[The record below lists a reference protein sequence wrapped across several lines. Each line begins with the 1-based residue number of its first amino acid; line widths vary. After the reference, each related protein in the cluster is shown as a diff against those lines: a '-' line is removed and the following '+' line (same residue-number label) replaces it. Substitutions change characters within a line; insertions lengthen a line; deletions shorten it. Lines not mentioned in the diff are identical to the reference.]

1 MTLEL
6 QTTETD
12 LSRLRK
18 FFAAHPEVTV
28 LSILI
33 AVYLFVAN
41 YLAWPATFGTNF
53 LNVSGGSDPYYN
65 YRVITYF
72 LQTKHYLLFD
82 PAINYP
88 VGTTDPRNPFF
99 EIFVVFIATLAS
111 PFYNVNSA
119 ATFTFLEFDALFGA
133 LLIIPVYLISK
144 EIFGIKAGI
153 LAAVLY
159 TLMPSNLSAG
169 ILSDGRM
176 HTPEL
181 LFAFFTIYFVI
192 KSVTASKKSRIAKDL
207 NPFAYKTRLS
217 EIRSYFNENRLSTIY
232 ALLGSASLGALMLS
246 WQGYAYIEAI
256 VGIYFVV
263 QLMINLITKRPTG
276 YITYLSL
283 LFFALA
289 FVMSFYYYDSINEI
303 SPWYKDGLYIAVFV
317 VFLGILV
324 NFVGRRPWLITLPL
338 LIIIGGGVLVGAYY
352 AFPSTVSSILAGE
365 GYFIKTRVY
374 QTIAEAAAPPLGE
387 YISGFGVGQFLL
399 GLAGL
404 VYTIY
409 LFFKKKTDTYVLFL
423 VFSLVSI
430 YMSFAAARFNIT
442 AAPAYAA
449 MGGAILAYF
458 AALIKTAEIRRRT
471 PMEAAGF
478 KKSVKGN
485 LSPARAGLIA
495 FVVMLIVLPSGFGM
509 FNAAVP
515 QNNAPVINQEIYNSL
530 PSFIQPLVNYSS
542 SNDQF
547 VGTYGFGITN
557 SSTPLNQ
564 ALTWLATQ
572 NTNVPLIDRPAFVS
586 WWDYGFQELIVGQH
600 PTVADDF
607 QQGFQATGQMLLAQ
621 NQSQIVSLFIAR
633 VLEGSYD
640 NNSNSLPLNVYN
652 TMVSY
657 LGSSEASFLYGD
669 IKNPGAYINIVLN
682 NPSVYGKFISG
693 LTSANA
699 MFAVF
704 SGSLS
709 SKYSLTTLNNLYSSL
724 IDETG
729 YNIQY
734 VTIDHNLFPISGT
747 NPGIFY
753 APEYLTDKLSYSYQG
768 EIVPYPYY
776 QIYAITSNATY
787 QLNQTPTTAVVTGYN
802 IAYCPDF
809 YNSTIYRFTVGYPP
823 SVVGSSQGIPG
834 LTVNRTSAP
843 IMPAWNMSNFEI
855 VYANVPWNP
864 YTNYQ
869 NHTNAFKLIPIQTAY
884 QYEQEHYGTSILLPT
899 LGSIQGAY
907 DPIVAYYPGAII
919 SGRVTTPS
927 GQPVPGAHVTLFD
940 QYGIPHDVTI
950 TNFNGYYCLIGV
962 PGNDSIYVTE
972 GRLNSQ
978 YLIGASDLNNTN
990 ITVTQAQAERLVS
1003 ANSVGGISGYK
1014 ITENFIAKSGN
1025 LTGNLKFA
1033 LKYSANDTK
1042 TVSAGNGTLKFTT
1055 PESGAQYSVS
1065 VINSNYS
1072 LNYAVP
1078 GTYNVSFLSD
1088 GKCYENF
1095 TSVSVNSGSNSNNN
1109 LQIRMDRF
1117 QLSVFSGNYPLNE
1130 AEVFATSPQFNTTAF
1145 TNSTGISNL
1154 FVPPGNYTIYT
1165 KGQGFISNRHYIN
1178 FASWGLNASFTVS
1191 PVLSSDVS
1199 GKVLNSNPSTIY
1211 FYRSGQISDSWNATV
1226 RNGKFSIDLP
1236 DGYYTVYA
1244 SKGNNVFASSYF
1256 ITNNTTINISL
1267 QPAYNLNLSAYS
1279 RSTANGTGF
1288 FEVISDNALLISPTS
1303 KSYNFTFNVPGN
1315 VYSIAAEFKSNAIIT
1330 GSIMQM
1336 EVLGNYQLQLPL
1348 NYKANVSIGTLDN
1361 QFKEFFPNTG
1371 VVIEYQNGL
1380 PIFGAP
1386 VTSSGT
1392 SFVIHAISAKSTY
1405 QLDLISPGFEK
1416 AVSTLSGN
1424 STSVGMVL
1432 TPYKSTLNLYLRTSV
1447 ASNSLITAT
1456 LNGVDSYVVSISN
1469 GTGSCPVFP
1478 GVYSLSLFSS
1488 SAAVNAVNKIITVPV
1503 STTSYFNSAY
1513 TTKFSIISSTGT
1525 PVIFNQDGIRVN
1537 QTALSSGQYTV
1548 YVLNGTKANISE
1560 VYITSNTT
1568 VYPVYQPS
1576 LSVTLNNSLGT
1587 PGGEYF
1593 ISSQSGLISTSNNYV
1608 ILPVGT
1614 YGIKYIRN
1622 YTLNQVRYTESGSG
1636 LFVLNKAGNVVVP
1649 VTEKVVSV
1657 NVNGTTIYNGAPLPY
1672 SRVFAYNSTGSIVN
1686 STVSNAYGKYSMN
1699 LPSSNY
1705 TLYAT
1710 LNSSHLAGFDYLRIN
1725 SNYLSFSN
1733 NIYLTNSYLTK
1744 IYVSRLNLPVTSNVT
1759 ISFNSSVILYNTTYP
1774 GIYLPTGIYTF
1785 SAQEN
1790 ITQTNYTGASLNVS
1804 WSTSTTELVNSPNT
1818 YITLSLSRVDIYR
1831 FSSGMISNV
1840 TSANESQN
1848 VSNIEFYIVNNGNTA
1863 VNLTFSSGSAGITA
1877 SVNRTK
1883 VYVEPGQKVL
1893 LSANVVLPN
1902 NLPAGKNR
1910 IILNATYGSSVY
1922 KVSLF
1927 VNIVDHPG
1935 FRVYL
1940 VPSLDSVYGSRI
1952 SIPIRIQNTGNTN
1965 LSIRA
1970 VLDSA
1975 NLSSE
1980 YSWNSSLS
1988 SSNIKVQYFSTVSI
2002 FLSISQINT
2011 SFFTGTANLMFSSN
2025 GLKSQALNVTINFPS
2040 SVNLRLQTTGT
2051 RITTFTGDPTLTL
2064 ITGIIII
2071 AASVVIGLIAASAR
2085 GRRKR

>member
-18 FFAAHPEVTV
+18 FFTAHPEVTI

-111 PFYNVNSA
+111 PFYNINSA

-144 EIFGIKAGI
+144 EIFGVKAGI
-153 LAAVLY
+153 LAAILY

-192 KSVTASKKSRIAKDL
+192 KSVDASKKTRIAKEL

-217 EIRSYFNENRLSTIY
+217 EISLYFNENKLSTIY

-283 LFFALA
+283 LFFVLA
-289 FVMSFYYYDSINEI
+289 FVMSFYYYDTINEI

-409 LFFKKKTDTYVLFL
+409 LFLKKKTDTYVLFL

-458 AALIKTAEIRRRT
+458 ASLFKTSEIRRRT

-495 FVVMLIVLPSGFGM
+495 FVVILIVLPSGFGM

-515 QNNAPVINQEIYNSL
+515 ENTAQSVNQEIYNSL

-557 SSTPLNQ
+557 ASTPLNQ

-621 NQSQIVSLFIAR
+621 NQSQIISLFIAR
-633 VLEGSYD
+633 VLEGSYVS
-640 NNSNSLPLNVYN
+640 NSNSLPANVYS
-652 TMVSY
+652 TMEKC

-669 IKNPGAYINIVLN
+669 LKNPVSYVNIVLN
-682 NPSVYGKFISG
+682 HPSVYGKFIPG
-693 LTSANA
+693 LTGANA
-699 MFAVF
+699 MFAIF

-709 SKYSLTTLNNLYSSL
+709 SKYSLSTLNNLYSSL

-747 NPGIFY
+747 DPGIFY
-753 APEYLTDKLSYSYQG
+753 APEYLTDHLSYTHQG

-787 QLNQTPTTAVVTGYN
+787 QLNKTPSTAVVTGYN
-802 IAYCPDF
+802 IAYCPEF

-834 LTVNRTSAP
+834 LTVNKTTAP

-884 QYEQEHYGTSILLPT
+884 QYKEEHYGTSILLPT

-907 DPIVAYYPGAII
+907 DPIVAYYPGAIV
-919 SGRVTTPS
+919 SGTVTTPN

-940 QYGIPHDVTI
+940 QYGIPHDVTT
-950 TNFNGYYCLIGV
+950 TNSNGQYSLIAV

-978 YLIGASDLNNTN
+978 YLIGPSDLNNTN

-1003 ANSVGGISGYK
+1003 ANSVGGIPGYK

-1025 LTGNLKFA
+1025 LTGNLKFIF
-1033 LKYSANDTK
+1033 KYTTNDTK
-1042 TVSAGNGTLKFTT
+1042 TVSAGNGTLKFTSR
-1055 PESGAQYSVS
+1055 EGGAEYTVN
-1065 VINSNYS
+1065 VVNGNYS
-1072 LNYAVP
+1072 LGYAVP
-1078 GTYNVSFLSD
+1078 ATYNVSYLSD

-1095 TSVSVNSGSNSNNN
+1095 TSVSVNSGSTSKNN
-1109 LQIRMDRF
+1109 LEIKMDRI
-1117 QLSVFSGNYPLNE
+1117 QLSVFTGNYPLNG
-1130 AEVFATSPQFNTTAF
+1130 AKTFAVSPQFNATSV
-1145 TNSTGISNL
+1145 TNSTGISDL
-1154 FVPPGNYTIYT
+1154 FVPPGNYTLYT
-1165 KGQGFISNRHYIN
+1165 RGQGFISNRQYIN
-1178 FASWGLNASFTVS
+1178 FTLWGLNSSFIIN
-1191 PVLSSDVS
+1191 PVISANVS
-1199 GKVLNSNPSTIY
+1199 GQILNSNPSTVY
-1211 FYRSGQISDSWNATV
+1211 FYRNGQMSDSWNASV
-1226 RNGKFSIDLP
+1226 RNGRFSIDLP
-1236 DGYYTVYA
+1236 VGYYTVYA
-1244 SKGNNVFASSYF
+1244 SKGNDVFASSYL
-1256 ITNNTTINISL
+1256 ITNSTTINISL
-1267 QPAYNLNLSAYS
+1267 QSAYNLNLSAYS
-1279 RSTANGTGF
+1279 SSSTNGSGF
-1288 FEVISDNALLISPTS
+1288 FEVISDGALLISPTS
-1303 KSYNFTFNVPGN
+1303 HSYSFNFSIPGN
-1315 VYSIAAEFKSNAIIT
+1315 VYSIAAEFKSNGIIT
-1330 GSIMQM
+1330 GSLMQM
-1336 EVLGNYQLQLPL
+1336 DVLGNYQLQLPL
-1348 NYKANVSIGTLDN
+1348 NYKTNVTVSTSDI
-1361 QFKEFFPNTG
+1361 QFKKYYPDTG

-1386 VTSSGT
+1386 VTATGT
-1392 SFVIHAISAKSTY
+1392 SFVIHQISAKSTY

-1416 AVSTLSGN
+1416 SVNTLSGN
-1424 STSVGMVL
+1424 STSVGMVM
-1432 TPYKSTLNLYLRTSV
+1432 TPYTSTLSLNLRNSV
-1447 ASNSLITAT
+1447 GNNLSITAT
-1456 LNGVDSYVVSISN
+1456 LYGVDSYVVTTSD

-1478 GVYSLSLFSS
+1478 GVYSLSLFSN
-1488 SAAVNAVNKIITVPV
+1488 SAAVNAVNHIVVVPV
-1503 STTSYFNSAY
+1503 SQTSIFTSDY
-1513 TTKFSIISSTGT
+1513 TSTFSISSSTGT
-1525 PVIFNQDGIRVN
+1525 PLIFNSGGIRVN
-1537 QTALSSGQYTV
+1537 SNQLAPGQYTV
-1548 YVLNGTKANISE
+1548 YVLNGTQSNISE
-1560 VYITSNTT
+1560 VYLTSNITI
-1568 VYPVYQPS
+1568 YPVYEPS

-1587 PGGEYF
+1587 SGGEYF
-1593 ISSQSGLISTSNNYV
+1593 ISSQSGIISTSNNHV

-1614 YGIKYIRN
+1614 YSIKYIRN
-1622 YTLNQVRYTESGSG
+1622 YTINQVRYTESGSG
-1636 LFVLNKAGNVVVP
+1636 RFILNDTGNVVVP
-1649 VTEKVVSV
+1649 VTEKVLYVT
-1657 NVNGTTIYNGAPLPY
+1657 VNGTTIYNGAPLPY
-1672 SRVFAYNSTGSIVN
+1672 TRIFAYNSTGSIVN
-1686 STVSNAYGKYSMN
+1686 GTVSNAYGRYSIN
-1699 LPSSNY
+1699 LPGSNY

-1710 LNSSHLAGFDYLRIN
+1710 MNSSQLAGFDYLQTN
-1725 SNYLSFSN
+1725 SNNLTFSN
-1733 NIYLTNSYLTK
+1733 NIYLRESYLTK
-1744 IYVSRLNLPVTSNVT
+1744 IYVSRLNIPITSNVI
-1759 ISFNSSVILYNTTYP
+1759 ISFNSSVILYNTTSS
-1774 GIYLPTGIYTF
+1774 GIYLPSGIYTF

-1804 WSTSTTELVNSPNT
+1804 WSTSTTESVNSPNT
-1818 YITLSLSRVDIYR
+1818 YITLSLSRTDIYR
-1831 FSSGMISNV
+1831 FSSGMISNI

-1848 VSNIEFYIVNNGNTA
+1848 VSNIKFYIVNNGNTA
-1863 VNLTFSSGSAGITA
+1863 ANLTFSSGSANTTV

-1883 VYVEPGQKVL
+1883 VYIQPGQKIL
-1893 LSANVVLPN
+1893 LSASIVLPD
-1902 NLPAGKNR
+1902 NLPAGRNR
-1910 IILNATYGSSVY
+1910 IVINATYGSSVY
-1922 KVSLF
+1922 HVNLF
-1927 VNIVDHPG
+1927 VNIINHPG

-1940 VPSLDSVYGSRI
+1940 VPSLESVYGSEI
-1952 SIPIRIQNTGNTN
+1952 SIPITIQNTGNTN
-1965 LSIRA
+1965 LSISS

-1980 YSWNSSLS
+1980 YYWNASLS
-1988 SSNIKVQYFSTVSI
+1988 SSNIKVQYFSTVTVYLNI
-2002 FLSISQINT
+2002 TQIRADYY
-2011 SFFTGTANLMFSSN
+2011 TGTAHLMFSTPN
-2025 GLKSQALNVTINFPS
+2025 LKNQQLNVTVNFPS
-2040 SVNLRLQTTGT
+2040 SVSLRVQTTGT
-2051 RITTFTGDPTLTL
+2051 RITTFTGDPLL
-2064 ITGIIII
+2064 SLMTGIIII
-2071 AASVVIGLIAASAR
+2071 VASVVIGLVAASVR